1 MRAAFA
7 ASLVGMMA
15 LALAC
20 GVSDPPPAT
29 PAPVPTEAPTPAP
42 GSEPGANLVDWAL
55 APVAAEFGQGAETLE
70 LLALP
75 LGRDGLWAV
84 VTNGP
89 PPLRQNAAGETVN
102 FFHFAAVYRLGEDR
116 RWSPPLG
123 RVTLDSGPG
132 RTAIELV
139 GDGAAA
145 PAFIAVRGAT
155 GAHAG
160 TFDLL
165 RFDGARLETALSH
178 VSARP
183 NAAAIADLDGDG
195 VPEIAL
201 NDSDPY
207 VFCYTCAVEE
217 MRERLYRLEGGA
229 WGEVELAAP
238 PGLPPDLAAAAEWTV
253 ELARAGLWRKAAEI
267 AIATARAAPGDEGLR
282 WLSILVNRT
291 AAARLAHAGSPG
303 QPLLTTVLAGDYDA
317 ALALMAAHH
326 PVRTFALDGPLV
338 AGTAASDEAGLRDLA
353 ARLLDATERALAVQ
367 PDDAAI
373 HAVRGLALAI
383 ASPDDLARTRAAIAT
398 AVVLAPDDAFLA
410 NARAYFQSVNRA
422 PGLPADAPAPETPPD
437 GPDAELLAV
446 GFTLGSGDRGR
457 FVRALQQRLARIPAL
472 AFQDPGRYYD
482 VYDKATREAVLRLQ
496 AEAALPPT
504 GVVDGP
510 TWEALDE
517 ALAEAVAAPSDPDPE
532 PAPAPATA
540 SEAEAAPEPRP
551 AHGEAGEPVV
561 YLTFD
566 DGPHPVWTPR
576 VLDALARHGAA
587 ATFFV
592 LGQNAAVYPGLVARL
607 VDAGHDVGNHTFDH
621 ASLDR
626 VDREAFIAEVRDT
639 DRAILAAAGER
650 AGPIACLRPP
660 YGAVDERTRALAAE
674 LGKTIAL
681 WSVDPQD
688 WRRPGAEQIAS
699 HLLANARPGAILLL
713 HDGGGNREQTVAAL
727 ETVLAELSARGY
739 AFALLCA

>member
-7 ASLVGMMA
+7 ASLVGMVA
-15 LALAC
+15 FALAC

-29 PAPVPTEAPTPAP
+29 PTPVPTEAPTPTP
-42 GSEPGANLVDWAL
+42 GSAPGANLLDWAL
-55 APVAAEFGQGAETLE
+55 APVAAEFGEGAETLE

-89 PPLRQNAAGETVN
+89 PPLRENAAGEIVN
-102 FFHFAAVYRLGEDR
+102 FYHFAAVYRLGEDR

-139 GDGAAA
+139 GEGAAS

-165 RFDGARLETALSH
+165 RFDGERLETALSH
-178 VSARP
+178 LSARP
-183 NAAAIADLDGDG
+183 NAAGIADLDGDG

-217 MRERLYRLEGGA
+217 KRERLYRLADGE
-229 WGEVELAAP
+229 WVEVELAAP

-317 ALALMAAHH
+317 ALALMAAHR
-326 PVRTFALDGPLV
+326 PMRTFALDGPLV

-353 ARLLDATERALAVQ
+353 VRLLDATERALAVQ

-398 AVVLAPDDAFLA
+398 AVVLAPGDRFLA

-422 PGLPADAPAPETPPD
+422 PGLPADAPAPETLLD
-437 GPDAELLAV
+437 GPDADLLAV

-457 FVRALQQRLARIPAL
+457 GVRALQQRLARIPAL
-472 AFQDPGRYYD
+472 SFQDPGRYHD
-482 VYDKATREAVLRLQ
+482 VYDRATREAVLRLQ
-496 AEAALPPT
+496 TEAGLPPT
-504 GVVDGP
+504 GVLDGS
-510 TWEALDE
+510 TWEALEE
-517 ALAEAVAAPSDPDPE
+517 ARAEAEAAPPVSEPEPE
-532 PAPAPATA
+532 PAPAAETAPA
-540 SEAEAAPEPRP
+540 PRP

-566 DGPHPVWTPR
+566 DGPHPVWTPL
-576 VLDALARHGAA
+576 VLDTLARHGAV
-587 ATFFV
+587 ATFFL
-592 LGQNAAVYPGLVARL
+592 LGQNASVYPRLVARL
-607 VDAGHDVGNHTFDH
+607 VDAGHDVENHTFDH

-626 VDREAFIAEVRDT
+626 MDREAFIAEVRDT
-639 DRAILAAAGER
+639 DRAILVAAGER
-650 AGPIACLRPP
+650 AEPIACLRPP
-660 YGAVDERTRALAAE
+660 YGAVDERTRDLAAE
-674 LGKTIAL
+674 LGKTVAL

-688 WRRPGAEQIAS
+688 WRLPGAEQIAS
-699 HLLANARPGAILLL
+699 HLLANVRPGAILLL

-727 ETVLAELSARGY
+727 ETVLTELAARGY

>member
-15 LALAC
+15 FALAC
-20 GVSDPPPAT
+20 GVSDPAPAT
-29 PAPVPTEAPTPAP
+29 PTPVPTEAPTPAP
-42 GSEPGANLVDWAL
+42 GSEHGANLVGWAL
-55 APVAAEFGQGAETLE
+55 APVAAEFGDGAGMLE

-89 PPLRQNAAGETVN
+89 PPLRENAAGETVN
-102 FFHFAAVYRLGEDR
+102 FLHFAAVYRQGEDR

-139 GDGAAA
+139 GDGTAS
-145 PAFIAVRGAT
+145 PAFIAVRGET

-165 RFDGARLETALSH
+165 RFDGEGLETALSH

-183 NAAAIADLDGDG
+183 HAAAIADLDGDG

-217 MRERLYRLEGGA
+217 KRERLYRLADGE
-229 WGEVELAAP
+229 WVEVELAAP

-253 ELARAGLWRKAAEI
+253 ELAGAGLWRKAAEI

-282 WLSILVNRT
+282 WLSVLVNRT

-317 ALALMAAHH
+317 ALELMAAHH

-338 AGTAASDEAGLRDLA
+338 AGTAASDEGGLRELA
-353 ARLLDATERALAVQ
+353 ARLLEATERALAVQ
-367 PDDAAI
+367 PNDAAI

-383 ASPDDLARTRAAIAT
+383 ASPDDMARTRAAIAT

-422 PGLPADAPAPETPPD
+422 PGLPADAPSPETLLD
-437 GPDAELLAV
+437 GPGADALAA

-457 FVRALQQRLARIPAL
+457 FVRALQQRLAGIPAL
-472 AFQDPGRYYD
+472 AFPDPGRYYD
-482 VYDKATREAVLRLQ
+482 VYDRATREAVLRLQ
-496 AEAALPPT
+496 AEAGLPPT

-510 TWEALDE
+510 TWEALE
-517 ALAEAVAAPSDPDPE
+517 AARAEASAAGAPPPVS
-532 PAPAPATA
+532 APAPA
-540 SEAEAAPEPRP
+540 AEAAPGPRA

-566 DGPHPVWTPR
+566 DGPHPTWTPL
-576 VLDALARHGAA
+576 VLEALARHGAA

-592 LGQNAAVYPGLVARL
+592 LGRNASVYPRLVARL
-607 VDAGHDVGNHTFDH
+607 AEAGHDVENHTFDH

-626 VDREAFIAEVRDT
+626 MDREAFAAEVRDT

-650 AGPIACLRPP
+650 AGPVACLRPP
-660 YGAVDERTRALAAE
+660 YGAVDERTRDLAAE
-674 LGKTIAL
+674 LGKTVAL

-727 ETVLAELSARGY
+727 EIVLAELSARGY

>member
-1 MRAAFA
+1 MRAALA
-7 ASLVGMMA
+7 VPLVAMMA
-15 LALAC
+15 FALAC

-29 PAPVPTEAPTPAP
+29 PTPVPTEAPTPAP
-42 GSEPGANLVDWAL
+42 GSEIGANLVDWAL
-55 APVAAEFGQGAETLE
+55 APVAAEFGEGAGRLE

-84 VTNGP
+84 ATNGP

-123 RVTLDSGPG
+123 RVTLDSGPA

-139 GDGAAA
+139 GDGAAS

-155 GAHAG
+155 GTHAG

-165 RFDGARLETALSH
+165 RFDGERLETMLSH

-183 NAAAIADLDGDG
+183 HAAAIADLDGDG

-217 MRERLYRLEGGA
+217 KRERLYRLEDGE

-238 PGLPPDLAAAAEWTV
+238 PGLPPELAAAAEWTV

-267 AIATARAAPGDEGLR
+267 AIATARAAPGDDGLR

-338 AGTAASDEAGLRDLA
+338 AGTAASDEAGLRELA
-353 ARLLDATERALAVQ
+353 ARLLDATERALAAQ
-367 PDDAAI
+367 PNDAAI

-398 AVVLAPDDAFLA
+398 AVVLAPNDDFLA
-410 NARAYFQSVNRA
+410 NARAYFQSANRA
-422 PGLPADAPAPETPPD
+422 PGLPADAPAPETLLD
-437 GPDAELLAV
+437 GPDADALA
-446 GFTLGSGDRGR
+446 GGLTLGSGDRGR

-472 AFQDPGRYYD
+472 AFPDPGRYYD
-482 VYDKATREAVLRLQ
+482 VYDGATREAVLRLQ
-496 AEAALPPT
+496 AEAGLPPT

-510 TWEALDE
+510 TWEALEE
-517 ALAEAVAAPSDPDPE
+517 ARTEAGAAPPAVV
-532 PAPAPATA
+532 APAPT
-540 SEAEAAPEPRP
+540 AEAAPEPRP
-551 AHGEAGEPVV
+551 AHGEAGEPVI

-566 DGPHPVWTPR
+566 DGPHPIWTPR
-576 VLDALARHGAA
+576 VLETLARHDAT

-592 LGQNAAVYPGLVARL
+592 LGQNVDAYPMLVARL
-607 VDAGHDVGNHTFDH
+607 VNAGHDVENHTFDH

-626 VDREAFIAEVRDT
+626 VDRAAFIAEVRDT

-660 YGAVDERTRALAAE
+660 YGAVDERTRDLAAE
-674 LGKTIAL
+674 LGKTVAL
-681 WSVDPQD
+681 WNVDPQD

-699 HLLANARPGAILLL
+699 HLLAHARPGAVLLL

-727 ETVLAELSARGY
+727 EIVLAELSARGY
-739 AFALLCA
+739 AFAPLCA